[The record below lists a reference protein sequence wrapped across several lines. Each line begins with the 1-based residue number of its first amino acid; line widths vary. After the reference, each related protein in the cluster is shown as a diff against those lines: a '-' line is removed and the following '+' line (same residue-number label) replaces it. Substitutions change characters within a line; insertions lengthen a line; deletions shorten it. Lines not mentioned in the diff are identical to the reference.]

1 MNGEASVNKKIG
13 LKHIRLEGKKLIFLG
28 SSVTYGH
35 ASNGVSFVEDIAAR
49 NGCSVRKEAVS
60 GTTLVDDREDSYI
73 ARMKQID
80 DPTADLFVCQLST
93 NDASKGKALGTVSV
107 GFEEKDFDTSTVA
120 GAIEYIIAYAREKW
134 NCPVAFYTSPKFDSE
149 AYAVMVSLLYA
160 IQKKWK
166 IAIIDMWS
174 DGNFNNITA
183 EQRARYMADPVHPTR
198 SGYLEWFTP
207 YFENS
212 LSQLIAEDG

>member
-1 MNGEASVNKKIG
+1 
-13 LKHIRLEGKKLIFLG
+13 
-28 SSVTYGH
+28 
-35 ASNGVSFVEDIAAR
+35 
-49 NGCSVRKEAVS
+49 
-60 GTTLVDDREDSYI
+60 
-73 ARMKQID
+73 
-80 DPTADLFVCQLST
+80 
-93 NDASKGKALGTVSV
+93 
-107 GFEEKDFDTSTVA
+107 
-120 GAIEYIIAYAREKW
+120 
-134 NCPVAFYTSPKFDSE
+134 
-149 AYAVMVSLLYA
+149 MVSLLYA

-212 LSQLIAEDG
+212 LSQIIAEED